1 MPTFAQ
7 SAPLTRQI
15 AIALCALREA
25 RKDGDA
31 TRIHVASR
39 RFNDKLELLPT
50 PTRTLAETDPELD
63 AWLRVAWK

>member
-1 MPTFAQ
+1 MTTFAKPE
-7 SAPLTRQI
+7 PLTRQL